1 MLDMNLQLFSEDTE
15 TEEQTAE
22 VKTYTEE
29 ELNARLQAEADRRVT
44 KALQTAKE
52 KWEQEQAVKIEQEK
66 ELAKLS
72 EEEKAKKQLEME
84 RQSLE
89 KERLEFKKIKLE
101 LETTKILDE
110 RKLPT
115 KFAKYLIA
123 EDNEKTLAN
132 INEFQ
137 ENWQQAIQSEI
148 ESRLKGKTPQK
159 GDSTGTY
166 NPWSKETFNL
176 TEQGKI
182 MQDNPALAQQL
193 RATARK

>member
-1 MLDMNLQLFSEDTE
+1 MLDMNLQLFAEDTE
-15 TEEQTAE
+15 QEEQVQE

-29 ELNARLQAEADRRVT
+29 ELNAKLQAEADRRVT

-137 ENWQQAIQSEI
+137 ESWQQAIQSEI

-159 GDSTGTY
+159 NGNTEVAGVTKEQFKKMGYTQRLELKNSNPELY
-166 NPWSKETFNL
+166 N
-176 TEQGKI
+176 
-182 MQDNPALAQQL
+182 QL
-193 RATARK
+193 LGG

>member
-1 MLDMNLQLFSEDTE
+1 MLDMNLQLFSEDTKR
-15 TEEQTAE
+15 EEPTKE

-29 ELNARLQAEADRRVT
+29 ELNAKLQAEADRRVT

-159 GDSTGTY
+159 NGNTEVFGVTKEQFKRMGYTQRLELKNSNPELY
-166 NPWSKETFNL
+166 N
-176 TEQGKI
+176 
-182 MQDNPALAQQL
+182 QL
-193 RATARK
+193 LGG

>member
-15 TEEQTAE
+15 TEEQATE

-29 ELNARLQAEADRRVT
+29 ELNAKLQAEADRRVT

-72 EEEKAKKQLEME
+72 EEEKAKKQLDME

-123 EDNEKTLAN
+123 DDNEQTLAN

-159 GDSTGTY
+159 NGETGVAGVTKEQFKKMGYTQRLELKNSNPELY
-166 NPWSKETFNL
+166 N
-176 TEQGKI
+176 
-182 MQDNPALAQQL
+182 QL
-193 RATARK
+193 LGG

>member
-1 MLDMNLQLFSEDTE
+1 MNLQLFAEDTE
-15 TEEQTAE
+15 QEKQVQE

-29 ELNARLQAEADRRVT
+29 ELNAKLQAEADRRVT
-44 KALQTAKE
+44 QALQTAKE

-137 ENWQQAIQSEI
+137 ESWQQAIQAEI

-159 GDSTGTY
+159 GDSVEAY

-193 RATARK
+193 RAAARK

>member
-1 MLDMNLQLFSEDTE
+1 MNLQLFSEDAE
-15 TEEQTAE
+15 TEEQATE

-29 ELNARLQAEADRRVT
+29 ELNAKLQAEADRRVT

-123 EDNEKTLAN
+123 DDNEQTLAN

-137 ENWQQAIQSEI
+137 ESWQQAIQSEI
-148 ESRLKGKTPQK
+148 ESRLKGKTPHK
-159 GDSTGTY
+159 NGDTGVAGVTKEQFKKMGYTQRLELKNSNPELY
-166 NPWSKETFNL
+166 N
-176 TEQGKI
+176 
-182 MQDNPALAQQL
+182 QL
-193 RATARK
+193 LGG